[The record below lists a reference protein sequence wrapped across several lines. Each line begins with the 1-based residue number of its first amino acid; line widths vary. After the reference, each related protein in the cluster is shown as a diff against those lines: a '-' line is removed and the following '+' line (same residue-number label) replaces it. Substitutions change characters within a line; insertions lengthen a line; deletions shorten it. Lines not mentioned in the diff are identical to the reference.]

1 MDYSYHNAY
10 VLKFI
15 TFVERIYASV
25 CYCVETFYNV
35 IPQFCFG
42 SIINYLK
49 DPKPW
54 QPNSPLLLMS
64 TSNMLELLKTHS
76 FNKYLPS
83 KQLAN

>member
-15 TFVERIYASV
+15 TFVEKIYASV
-25 CYCVETFYNV
+25 YYCVETFYNAT
-35 IPQFCFG
+35 PQFCFG
-42 SIINYLK
+42 SIIDSLK

-64 TSNMLELLKTHS
+64 TSNMLELFKTHS

-83 KQLAN
+83 KQLVN